1 MNSSFF
7 RFSSYSFISILITI
21 VLIFSF
27 IIPIF
32 NVYPQAFSKYSD
44 ILILDNDSEFVWPI
58 PGYEK
63 ITSPFGKRTSPTAR
77 CIKFPQRN
85 RYWCA

>member
-32 NVYPQAFSKYSD
+32 TVYPQAFSKYSD
-44 ILILDNDSEFVWPI
+44 LLILDDDSEFVWPI

-77 CIKFPQRN
+77 CIKLS
-85 RYWCA
+85 

>member
-21 VLIFSF
+21 ICIFSF
-27 IIPIF
+27 IVPVF

-44 ILILDNDSEFVWPI
+44 KLILDDDSEFVWPI
-58 PGYEK
+58 PEYTK
-63 ITSPFGKRTSPTAR
+63 ITSPFGKRTSPTIR
-77 CIKFPQRN
+77 SI
-85 RYWCA
+85 